1 MSKTLDAFHG
11 YFGITITNQVNEFLW
26 DERKFLLLTGNEKY
40 WSGLNTFKN
49 ISFKKAQMLN
59 AWNGNFR
66 ESCACKLLKFY
77 FLLDF

>member
-49 ISFKKAQMLN
+49 IYFKKHK
-59 AWNGNFR
+59 
-66 ESCACKLLKFY
+66 C
-77 FLLDF
+77 